1 MKKVLIA
8 LALIF
13 GLVFFVQE
21 NVYAADGPL
30 IIHAVVED
38 GSAPEITVQ
47 LVKED
52 YEKVKEYKLNK
63 KNNWYIKDNVPLGKY
78 KILSYAE
85 DLPVIS
91 QSLLQFEKRTVEVIS
106 NPVKTDN
113 KDETPK
119 LNTIYGGKDYM
130 RSFKGMVAYV
140 REDGSMLHGVVS
152 YDEMKAYLEEAAI
165 RQTGDSRLRVSPIQ
179 SPKEETDKKVSEKKS
194 EAKNEAETNPSFKA
208 EEPKEKKVPTNQEE
222 FKPADTNQNKKNSKW
237 IVLIGVISFVG
248 IIVIIY
254 YIRKNRGE

>member
-8 LALIF
+8 LALMF
-13 GLVFFVQE
+13 GLAFFVQE
-21 NVYAADGPL
+21 NVYADDGPL

-38 GSAPEITVQ
+38 ESAPEITVQ

-63 KNNWYIKDNVPLGKY
+63 KNNWYVKDNVPIGKY

-106 NPVKTDN
+106 NPVKTDA
-113 KDETPK
+113 KDETPR

-152 YDEMKAYLEEAAI
+152 YDEMKAYLEEAAV

-179 SPKEETDKKVSEKKS
+179 SPKEETNKK
-194 EAKNEAETNPSFKA
+194 EAETNPSFKA
-208 EEPKEKKVPTNQEE
+208 EEPKENKVPTNQEE
-222 FKPADTNQNKKNSKW
+222 FKPADTNQNTKIGKW
-237 IVLIGVISFVG
+237 IVPVGVISFIG
-248 IIVIIY
+248 IIAIIY